1 MNSERLRLLGIFILI
16 AGATVW
22 AGLGA
27 AAAQQVETGPA
38 EEPVS
43 GIEETE
49 ATQES
54 KKKSEEWYEKGI
66 LFTVYGND
74 KAAIDQFKKVVESD
88 PQHHDA
94 YFQMG
99 VSYGELGQYENALRQ
114 INKAIELNPDKAVFY
129 YGRARV
135 YLLSGDKEKAVA
147 DFEKA
152 AEMGSRDAG
161 NYLKRIL
168 EE

>member
-1 MNSERLRLLGIFILI
+1 MKSVWLRLLSVIILT
-16 AGATVW
+16 AGVTLG
-22 AGLGA
+22 AGLSGA
-27 AAAQQVETGPA
+27 SAQQVEASPA
-38 EEPVS
+38 EEPAPDMEKPS
-43 GIEETE
+43 T
-49 ATQES
+49 TQAPQ
-54 KKKSEEWYEKGI
+54 KPSEQWYDKGI

-74 KAAIDQFKKVVESD
+74 KAAIVQFKKVVESD

-99 VSYGELGQYENALRQ
+99 VSYGELGQYENALSQ

-135 YLLSGDKEKAVA
+135 YLLSGDKEKAVE

-152 AEMGSRDAG
+152 AEMGSRDAS
-161 NYLKRIL
+161 NYLKQIL